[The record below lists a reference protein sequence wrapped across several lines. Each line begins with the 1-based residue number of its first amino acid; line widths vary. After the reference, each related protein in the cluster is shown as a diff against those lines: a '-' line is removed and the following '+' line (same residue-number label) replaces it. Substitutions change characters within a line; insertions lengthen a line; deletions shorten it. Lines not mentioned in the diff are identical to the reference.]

1 VTPAHPFSV
10 CVNVSP
16 TFSPSQ
22 LGLPDT
28 RQLGAQVAFS
38 WKR

>member
-10 CVNVSP
+10 CVHVSP
-16 TFSPSQ
+16 TSSPSH
-22 LGLPDT
+22 GLPDT